1 MNWKL
6 FLLTIQTSVLTVI
19 GSIGF
24 LLVLPQLPFSLP
36 FTSYTITSGS
46 MEPVIPAGSIV
57 IVGKTQNV
65 SVDDIIAFASPVET
79 QTTIVH
85 RIVKQTQ
92 ESGRVNYS
100 TKGDNNNAG
109 DNWMVNPE
117 QIIGKV
123 FFTIP
128 FVGYISAQSKHP
140 MGFAIFIGIPLFFFA
155 YKSVLLILE
164 GFGDVS
170 QKRKSRLQILLI
182 GGFGLIVSVISTNTA
197 RSLFVAESTI
207 HGISLYAVSLTPTPS
222 IFPSTTPLP
231 TPTPTSSGTVIII
244 SGNGEGSQTTVEVNQ
259 ESETVIQQSNTV
271 STTTQINT
279 TSNTGGN
286 TIE

>member
-19 GSIGF
+19 GIIGF

-92 ESGRVNYS
+92 VNSRVSYS

-109 DNWMVNPE
+109 DNWMVIPE

-128 FVGYISAQSKHP
+128 FAGYISAQSKHP
-140 MGFAIFIGIPLFFFA
+140 IGFAVFIGIPLFFFA
-155 YKSVLLILE
+155 YKSVLLIFE
-164 GFGDVS
+164 GVGDIS
-170 QKRKSRLQILLI
+170 RKRKKHIQILFI
-182 GGFGLIVSVISTNTA
+182 GFWAVWISMSAVNTSTAQSV
-197 RSLFVAESTI
+197 FVTQSTI
-207 HGISLYAVSLTPTPS
+207 RGISLHAISIVPTPS
-222 IFPSTTPLP
+222 VNPTTTP
-231 TPTPTSSGTVIII
+231 TPTPTSGGTVIII

-271 STTTQINT
+271 TNTTQINT